1 MERLACKLITWMIDM
16 QAITEEDREL
26 YEYAAYSFF
35 ITMAP
40 LMLVILFGSFMGFL
54 VESILFIIPFMAIRK
69 FSGGYHMKSPI
80 TCFVISC
87 FLLLFCIILSYN
99 LIYDR
104 KVIIVLLISSI
115 SLMIFSPIDS
125 ENRRLD
131 WQERKHYK
139 KTVCVFTIVFV
150 LLSFVF
156 ACMRQYTL
164 AGCIAIGIVLT
175 SGLQLPCII
184 IGTYRVLKRKR

>member
-54 VESILFIIPFMAIRK
+54 VESIVFIIPFMAIRK

-115 SLMIFSPIDS
+115 SL
-125 ENRRLD
+125 
-131 WQERKHYK
+131 
-139 KTVCVFTIVFV
+139 
-150 LLSFVF
+150 
-156 ACMRQYTL
+156 
-164 AGCIAIGIVLT
+164 
-175 SGLQLPCII
+175 
-184 IGTYRVLKRKR
+184 